1 MARYN
6 AMEESF
12 EEIELFG
19 KPALFTPI
27 RIDRNTV
34 PKGLCLYEV
43 RHDDESQ
50 GDPVQIG
57 KGILVN
63 HLGTV
68 ITCEKLKLDKDGFL
82 NIEPNDFNFSDGDCR
97 TIKDFQEK
105 YQIKIK
111 KPHIP
116 ER

>member
-6 AMEESF
+6 AIEESF

-19 KPALFTPI
+19 KPALFTPV

-34 PKGLCLYEV
+34 PKGLYLYEV
-43 RHDDESQ
+43 RYDDEAG

-57 KGILVN
+57 RGILVN
-63 HLGTV
+63 HYGTI
-68 ITCEKLKLDKDGFL
+68 IT
-82 NIEPNDFNFSDGDCR
+82 IEPEDINFSTGDCR

-105 YQIKIK
+105 YKTK
-111 KPHIP
+111 AKVRNEP

>member
-19 KPALFTPI
+19 KPALFTPV

-34 PKGLCLYEV
+34 PKGLYLYEV
-43 RHDDESQ
+43 RHDDESG

-57 KGILVN
+57 RGILVN
-63 HLGTV
+63 HYGTI
-68 ITCEKLKLDKDGFL
+68 ITHEKLRLDKDGFL
-82 NIEPNDFNFSDGDCR
+82 NIEPEDINFSTGDCR

-105 YQIKIK
+105 YRTKAK
-111 KPHIP
+111 VRNEP

>member
-19 KPALFTPI
+19 KPALFTPV

-34 PKGLCLYEV
+34 PKGLYLYEV
-43 RHDDESQ
+43 RHDDESW

-57 KGILVN
+57 RGILVN
-63 HLGTV
+63 HYGTV
-68 ITCEKLKLDKDGFL
+68 ITREKLHLDKDGFL
-82 NIEPNDFNFSDGDCR
+82 NIEPDDFNFSNGECR
-97 TIKDFQEK
+97 TIKDYQEK
-105 YQIKIK
+105 YKVK
-111 KPHIP
+111 AEKRNEM